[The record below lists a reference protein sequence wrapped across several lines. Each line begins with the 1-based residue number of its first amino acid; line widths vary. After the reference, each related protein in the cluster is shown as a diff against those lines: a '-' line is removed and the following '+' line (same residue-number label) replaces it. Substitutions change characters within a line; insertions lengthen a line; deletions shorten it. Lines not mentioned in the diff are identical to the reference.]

1 MRAKYGI
8 VPVYVLGLYAHPD
21 LRVGADGDALA
32 ALRAAASATNEFR
45 LTLVRDVSTSTFV
58 TALEEQVLPRAG
70 KAETDAFSQ
79 ACRCVRTVFAA
90 GCSPPSSASGSGS
103 PAPTGA
109 SRSTGSSIF
118 QLMILPSPPPL
129 SSTSGWSSGIERTHR
144 VRQNEACAYEER

>member
-8 VPVYVLGLYAHPD
+8 VPVYVVGLYAHPD

-32 ALRAAASATNEFR
+32 ALRGAPNEFR

-79 ACRCVRTVFAA
+79 ACQAGLADTLPNKSTIVLRLKPGGTVDLLA
-90 GCSPPSSASGSGS
+90 GGAVVASVDAPKVADALLDVYVGPNAVS
-103 PAPTGA
+103 PAA
-109 SRSTGSSIF
+109 RDSI
-118 QLMILPSPPPL
+118 
-129 SSTSGWSSGIERTHR
+129 
-144 VRQNEACAYEER
+144 CAGLKAF